1 MVVRKADNAIYRINH
16 YPADGVIC
24 FVNTHPEDGDLS
36 GGQRYPPFENPEPGV
51 FQSRCSAIWQSLN
64 RRVCFTKAKFGL
76 EKKH

>member
-16 YPADGVIC
+16 YPADGVNC

-51 FQSRCSAIWQSLN
+51 FSRVAAPYSN
-64 RRVCFTKAKFGL
+64 R
-76 EKKH
+76 

>member
-16 YPADGVIC
+16 YPADGVNC

-36 GGQRYPPFENPEPGV
+36 GGQRYPPFENPETGV

-64 RRVCFTKAKFGL
+64 QRVCFTKAKFGL